1 MKVIICGGRDFADR
15 EKAFY
20 ELDQIHAQWPI
31 TLVIE
36 GGARGADRIGRNW
49 ARMRNIP
56 FQTVNADWDTHGKR
70 AGWLRNVAMADLKP
84 DGVIALPGGVGT
96 KMMLDIAKQRNIP
109 TCVIT

>member
-1 MKVIICGGRDFADR
+1 MKVIICGGRDFNDMTMAC
-15 EKAFY
+15 E
-20 ELDQIHAQWPI
+20 ELDTIHAQWPI

-36 GGARGADRIGRNW
+36 GGARGADRIARNW

-56 FQTVNADWDTHGKR
+56 FQTVNADWNKHGKR
-70 AGWLRNVAMADLKP
+70 AGYLRNVAMAELKP